1 VRRIAILALLVAAGC
16 GGGSGDDDRM
26 PGPAPRSDE
35 QVIRGWIAAL
45 NASRFDR
52 AADYFARGAIV
63 EQAEVFRL
71 DPRVDAIVFNRG
83 LPCRGDVTD
92 IEREKGSTLAAFRL
106 REGRAGRCA
115 EGGSA
120 RVRFVIRQGLI
131 REWRQLPEEPSGPLA
146 LSRARPRA
154 RA

>member
-1 VRRIAILALLVAAGC
+1 VRRAAILALLLAAGC
-16 GGGSGDDDRM
+16 GGSGDGDEKRE
-26 PGPAPRSDE
+26 PASRSDE

-71 DPRVDAIVFNRG
+71 DTRVEAIVFNRG
-83 LPCRGDVTD
+83 LPCRADVTD

-106 REGRAGRCA
+106 REGRGGLCA
-115 EGGSA
+115 EGGRA
-120 RVRFVIRQGLI
+120 RVRFVIRGGLI
-131 REWRQLPEEPSGPLA
+131 REWRQLPEEPPGPVV
-146 LSRARPRA
+146 LSRPRA